1 MAGEK
6 KNTQAV
12 DVAPAEGRENTQ
24 VTDAEAA
31 GEKKNG
37 KVAGAASVKK
47 RPEPP
52 QYTADELIAASEK
65 ALGVPKE
72 CAAAAF
78 KIAGK
83 TSMSLDE
90 AKAVVG
96 RFMKQEVR

>member
-1 MAGEK
+1 MAEEK
-6 KNTQAV
+6 KNVQA
-12 DVAPAEGRENTQ
+12 ATPAEGKENVQ
-24 VTDAEAA
+24 AADAAV

-37 KVAGAASVKK
+37 KATGNASVKK
-47 RPEPP
+47 RPDLP
-52 QYTADELIAASEK
+52 QYTADELIAASER

-90 AKAVVG
+90 AKTVVE
-96 RFMKQEVR
+96 RFMEQEVR